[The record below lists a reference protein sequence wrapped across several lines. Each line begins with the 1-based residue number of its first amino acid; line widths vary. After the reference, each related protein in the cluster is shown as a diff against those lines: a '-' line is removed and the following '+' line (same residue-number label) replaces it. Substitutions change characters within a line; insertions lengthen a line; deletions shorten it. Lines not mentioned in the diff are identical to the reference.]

1 MKFLSLSFL
10 FIILTAATNHLSVKH
25 DIHMKNFNEDSTE
38 IAGIL
43 NNVYFKGIY
52 VGDTNLLSA
61 VYYPG
66 TLLFGD
72 AGGKP
77 YFKTLAQ
84 YLDGVKNRQSPRD
97 SGKPFKGEI
106 ISIEIIQSIAV
117 AKVSVK
123 MYDFNYFELLSFHKL
138 GGKWVIV
145 NKMIADVKQ

>member
-1 MKFLSLSFL
+1 MKFLSLPIL
-10 FIILTAATNHLSVKH
+10 LTILTSATKQQPDKQ
-25 DIHMKNFNEDSTE
+25 DIYMKNFNDDSTE
-38 IAGIL
+38 IVNTL
-43 NNVYFKGIY
+43 NEAYFKGIY
-52 VGDTNLLSA
+52 TGDINLLST
-61 VYYPG
+61 VYYSG

-117 AKVSVK
+117 ARVHVK

-138 GGKWVIV
+138 DGKWVIV
-145 NKMIADVKQ
+145 NKMIADVEQ

>member
-10 FIILTAATNHLSVKH
+10 FIILTAATKHLS
-25 DIHMKNFNEDSTE
+25 DNLDTHMKNFNEDSTE

-43 NNVYFKGIY
+43 NDVYFKGIY
-52 VGDTNLLSA
+52 VGDTNLLST

-84 YLDGVKNRQSPRD
+84 YLDGVKNRKSPRD

-123 MYDFNYFELLSFHKL
+123 MYDFNYFEFLSFHKL
-138 GGKWVIV
+138 DGKWVIV
-145 NKMIADVKQ
+145 NKMIADIQK

>member
-1 MKFLSLSFL
+1 MKFLSCTFL
-10 FIILTAATNHLSVKH
+10 IIILTAATTQQSYKQY
-25 DIHMKNFNEDSTE
+25 IYMKNFNEDSTE
-38 IAGIL
+38 IVSIL
-43 NNVYFKGIY
+43 NDAYFKGIY
-52 VGDTNLLSA
+52 TGDINLLST
-61 VYYPG
+61 VFYSG

-106 ISIEIIQSIAV
+106 NSIEIIQSIAV
-117 AKVSVK
+117 ARVHVK

-138 GGKWVIV
+138 DGKWVIV
-145 NKMIADVKQ
+145 NKMIADVGQ